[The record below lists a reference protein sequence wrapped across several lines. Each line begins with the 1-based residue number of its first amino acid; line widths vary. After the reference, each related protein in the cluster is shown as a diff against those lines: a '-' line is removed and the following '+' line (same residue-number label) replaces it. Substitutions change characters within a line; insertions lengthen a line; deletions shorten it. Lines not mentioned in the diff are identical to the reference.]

1 MTEHLMQSFYHT
13 LSSKREIR
21 TSDEMSD
28 SYGTTP
34 SYETSSDLRVG
45 AFNVRVFGQKKVADE
60 NVLNIL
66 VKVSKYMSL

>member
-1 MTEHLMQSFYHT
+1 MQSFYHT

-28 SYGTTP
+28 SYGTTA
-34 SYETSSDLRVG
+34 SSETSSDLRVG

-66 VKVSKYMSL
+66 VKVSKCSV